1 MSQSKKKK
9 PTGEQPPQQTMQL
22 VDAASLDA
30 KINAIRGAWTE
41 VEIRRLKRKE
51 ELKSYNDRIT
61 ATSDQLAGMCRND
74 RVESLELFVDT
85 CRGLQ
90 LKIDKLEGERDA
102 CATRWKARLE
112 EAEEIFRNNLF
123 GEQLPLLLAAGTD
136 TGADPSPIVDAPPG
150 APQQVVALTLED
162 NRMLRVGGRVMIHG
176 AGAHRPGVV
185 LELEDRGPSKKHGA
199 LVRYDGDDPTPAHV
213 MAHQCHPLDGLEGE
227 PARPKRGKRSRKDAE
242 ESEADAVAGE
252 LDVEV
257 LRWQH
262 DCPKAEGSSYTWEA
276 PFAPGLA
283 CPVCSE
289 PCPHAAPTE
298 PPAEHE
304 PSQDGGTRHPA
315 STKGRTPKPL
325 ELGDR
330 VVMIDDTSEMSDSIG
345 TIEALTGEDHKG
357 RMASVRWDLHDDR
370 LHDVYVLHL
379 RRSTKKDE
387 SELAPHYEAARAK
400 AAEASG
406 EPAKVDV
413 TPITKGRRTK
423 PAAKAPPD
431 DVA

>member
-1 MSQSKKKK
+1 MGAPKKGKK
-9 PTGEQPPQQTMQL
+9 AGDETPPQTTMQL

-51 ELKSYNDRIT
+51 ELKSYNDRIS
-61 ATSDQLAGMCRND
+61 ATTDQLASMLRND
-74 RVESLELFVDT
+74 RVESMELFVDT

-90 LKIDKLEGERDA
+90 LKVDKLEGERDA

-112 EAEEIFRNNLF
+112 EAEEAFRNVLF
-123 GEQLPLLLAAGTD
+123 GEQLPLLLTAGTD
-136 TGADPSPIVDAPPG
+136 AAAEPSPIVDAPPG
-150 APQQVVALTLED
+150 APQQVVALTLGD

-185 LELEDRGPSKKHGA
+185 LELELEDRGSDKKHGA

-213 MAHQCHPLDGLEGE
+213 MAHQCHPLDGLEDE
-227 PARPKRGKRSRKDAE
+227 PAKGKRGKRARKGAEQDSENDAI
-242 ESEADAVAGE
+242 AGE
-252 LDVEV
+252 LEHDEHAPDVA
-257 LRWQH
+257 
-262 DCPKAEGSSYTWEA
+262 AER
-276 PFAPGLA
+276 LA
-283 CPVCSE
+283 
-289 PCPHAAPTE
+289 
-298 PPAEHE
+298 
-304 PSQDGGTRHPA
+304 
-315 STKGRTPKPL
+315 KGRTPKPL

-387 SELAPHYEAARAK
+387 AELAPHYEAAKLR
-400 AAEASG
+400 AAEAPVPAR
-406 EPAKVDV
+406 EPDEDKPVDV
-413 TPITKGRRTK
+413 EVHVPRRG
-423 PAAKAPPD
+423 AKKRGSDIPD